1 MAAEMIGPNVRRLIA
16 RRMSIDA
23 IPSGGG
29 FVAGLE
35 FLSNKQSI
43 TDAAIRAKDWVKV
56 AIRAVR
62 EAGDPNPWRLSDDET
77 IAGFLLDEIAKRETA
92 NG

>member
-1 MAAEMIGPNVRRLIA
+1 MTAETIGPNVRRLIA

-23 IPSGGG
+23 IPPGRG

-35 FLSNKQSI
+35 FLSSKQNI
-43 TDAAIRAKDWVKV
+43 TDAATRAKNWVRT

-62 EAGDPNPWRLSDDET
+62 EARDPNPWRLSDDET
-77 IAGFLLDEIAKRETA
+77 IAGFLLQEIAKRETV